1 MLILHFGVCTVM
13 CVVVVLTC
21 VAACSHEDTSKH
33 HKCAHSRCP
42 TCLVNCH
49 FARNVV
55 HSVLPCLCTCNQH
68 ESLLQATHIFD
79 GLESWP
85 SHLMY
90 LAGGT
95 MHLFKPAS
103 EIPELQEGRLLQ
115 LVERCVC
122 PYVLQ
127 LTADAHDSMCCL
139 CVAFVKVL
147 DTLFI
152 STKDLLFDI

>member
-1 MLILHFGVCTVM
+1 MSNLSTQ
-13 CVVVVLTC
+13 
-21 VAACSHEDTSKH
+21 
-33 HKCAHSRCP
+33 
-42 TCLVNCH
+42 LVY

-55 HSVLPCLCTCNQH
+55 HSVLPCLCTRNQLK
-68 ESLLQATHIFD
+68 SLLQATHIFD

-122 PYVLQ
+122 PYILQ
-127 LTADAHDSMCCL
+127 LTAHAHDLICCL

-147 DTLFI
+147 DTLVI
-152 STKDLLFDI
+152 TAKDLLSDI

>member
-1 MLILHFGVCTVM
+1 M
-13 CVVVVLTC
+13 CLLSMSNLFAQMIGSARITEHSVTF
-21 VAACSHEDTSKH
+21 CSH
-33 HKCAHSRCP
+33 
-42 TCLVNCH
+42 
-49 FARNVV
+49 
-55 HSVLPCLCTCNQH
+55 TCNQLKL
-68 ESLLQATHIFD
+68 LLQATHIFD

-122 PYVLQ
+122 QYALQ
-127 LTADAHDSMCCL
+127 QTADAHVLTFCL
-139 CVAFVKVL
+139 CVRL
-147 DTLFI
+147 
-152 STKDLLFDI
+152 